1 MVPEGEKFKRYTMK
15 AGTRQE
21 FLENLVSQFPGD
33 REALHNWMDLIEVRI
48 TTVPLE

>member
-1 MVPEGEKFKRYTMK
+1 MVPAGEKFKRYDMK

-21 FLENLVSQFPGD
+21 FLENLVIQFPED